1 MRILVTTGIFHPESG
16 GPATYLYRLLPALQA
31 RGHDLTVLTFSDSA
45 GPPPGRYPYEVV
57 RIPRRAYLL
66 RQAAYFRAANRL
78 WRSHDLAFV
87 HSLNIPLPTRV
98 RPRVGKIVG
107 DPAWERAVNRGW
119 IPPTADVDVFQSAHH
134 GLLVEMNKVQRAR
147 AARRLDGVIVPSEY
161 LRRMVIGW
169 GVDPT
174 RVAVIYNA
182 LPEHPAP
189 SALTQDEARAR
200 LNLPHAPL
208 LLTVARLT
216 AWKGIDHTL
225 NALQRLDGI
234 HFVVAGDGPMRLA
247 YEAMAQRLGLSQRVK
262 FLGAFPRGEMPLLYR
277 AADYTLLYS
286 GYEGLSHV
294 LLESLH
300 AGTPVIASDKGGNP
314 EVVQH
319 GVNGLLVPYP
329 DVGALADALAQAFA
343 AGQRTRLA
351 ANAHS
356 GLERFR
362 WERMVEQTAQ
372 FLESFGGG

>member
-1 MRILVTTGIFHPESG
+1 MRILVATGIFHPESG
-16 GPATYLYRLLPALQA
+16 GPATYLYQLLPALRA
-31 RGHDLTVLTFSDSA
+31 RGHDLTVLTFSDAA
-45 GPPPGRYPYEVV
+45 GPPADHYPYEVV
-57 RIPRRAYLL
+57 RIPRRSYLF
-66 RQAAYFRAANRL
+66 RQATYFHMASRL
-78 WRSHDLAFV
+78 WHGHDLAFV
-87 HSLNIPLPTRV
+87 HSLNIPLPAHI

-119 IPPTADVDVFQSAHH
+119 VPPTADVDAFQSAHH
-134 GLLVEMNKVQRAR
+134 GLLVELNKVQRAQ

-161 LRRMVIGW
+161 LRRMVVGW
-169 GVDPT
+169 GVDPA

-189 SALTQDEARAR
+189 LALTRDEARAQ
-200 LNLPHAPL
+200 LDLPPAPL

-216 AWKGIDHTL
+216 AWKGIDYTL

-234 HFVVAGDGPMRLA
+234 HFVVAGDGPMRPA
-247 YEAMAQRLGLSQRVK
+247 YEAMAQRLGLAQRVK
-262 FLGAFPRGEMPLLYR
+262 FLGAFPREKMPLLYR

-286 GYEGLSHV
+286 GYEGFSHV

-329 DVGALADALAQAFA
+329 DVAALTDALTQAFA
-343 AGQRTRLA
+343 TGQRARLA
-351 ANAHS
+351 TNTHC

-372 FLESFGGG
+372 FLEAFGGG

>member
-1 MRILVTTGIFHPESG
+1 MRIFIATGIFHPESG

-31 RGHDLTVLTFSDSA
+31 RGFRFTVLTF
-45 GPPPGRYPYEVV
+45 GETPPSEAYPYPV
-57 RIPRRAYLL
+57 RRIRRGNYLIRQVAYYW
-66 RQAAYFRAANRL
+66 AAARL
-78 WRSHDLAFV
+78 WRGHDLAFV
-87 HSLNIPLPTRV
+87 HSLNIPLPAWV

-119 IPPTADVDVFQSAHH
+119 IPPTTDVDAFQTARLP
-134 GLLVEMNKVQRAR
+134 LLVRINKMQRAY

-169 GVDPT
+169 GVDPA
-174 RVAVIYNA
+174 RVVVIYNA
-182 LPEHPAP
+182 LPEDMP
-189 SALTQDEARAR
+189 SLTVTQAEARAQ
-200 LNLPHAPL
+200 LGLPDAPL
-208 LLTVARLT
+208 LLIVARVT
-216 AWKGIDHTL
+216 AWKGIDHAIS
-225 NALQRLDGI
+225 ALQRFDHL
-234 HFVVAGDGPMRLA
+234 HLVVAGDGPLRPT
-247 YEAMAQRLGLSQRVK
+247 YEALAQRLGTARRVR
-262 FLGAFPRGEMPLLYR
+262 FLGAVPRREMPLLYR

-300 AGTPVIASDKGGNP
+300 SGTPVIASDKGGNP

-329 DVGALADALAQAFA
+329 DREALAATLEQAFT
-343 AGQRTRLA
+343 AGERERLA
-351 ANAHS
+351 AHTHR

-372 FLESFGGG
+372 FLQSYGGV